1 MSTNTTTAARTPA
14 ATRTI
19 AYTALFAALSTV
31 LMMFSFPL
39 PFFPPFLKFDL
50 SGVPILLTAFMF
62 GPLPAVLAAAVKDLI
77 NALFSTSGGVGELS
91 DFFVTAVMALTAG
104 LVYRRRHTRSGAL
117 LACILGAVLMAL
129 VAMVTNRFLIIPFY
143 MNIMPLEAILAACA
157 KVNPLIGD
165 INTYILLGAGP
176 FTLVKGILLSV
187 VTFLLYKRLHTFIQG
202 R

>member
-1 MSTNTTTAARTPA
+1 MSTHATTAARTPA

-19 AYTALFAALSTV
+19 AFTALFAALSTV

-39 PFFPPFLKFDL
+39 PFFPPFLKIDL
-50 SGVPILLTAFMF
+50 SGVPVLLTAFMF
-62 GPLPAVLAAAVKDLI
+62 GPAPAILAAAVKDLI

-91 DFFVTAVMALTAG
+91 DFLMSAAFALTAG

-117 LACILGAVLMAL
+117 LACGLGTVLMAL
-129 VAMVTNRFLIIPFY
+129 VAMPVNRFLIIPFY
-143 MNIMPLEAILAACA
+143 MNIMPLEAILEACA

-165 INTYILLGAGP
+165 LNMYILLGAGP
-176 FTLVKGILLSV
+176 FTLIKGILISA
-187 VTFLLYKRLHTFIQG
+187 VTFVLSTRLHTIIPG